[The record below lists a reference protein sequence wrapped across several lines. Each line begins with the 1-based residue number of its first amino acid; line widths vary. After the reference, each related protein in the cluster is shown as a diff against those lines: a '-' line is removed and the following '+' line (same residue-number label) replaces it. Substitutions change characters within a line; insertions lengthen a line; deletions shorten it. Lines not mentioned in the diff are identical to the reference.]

1 MKLKINI
8 KKILKF
14 IIIILL
20 LITFF
25 LIIRE
30 ICMRY
35 DGKLDK
41 SNPMSRDEVL
51 KLVEKGNDCP
61 NYTLTY
67 LANSKHKRPEQKIY
81 RKDNLIKGTIDGKA
95 HYWMNYDTGEVI
107 NKEGFPFAH
116 ISNAYNT
123 KLIRS
128 KEEYFEENKS
138 WTYESIKNTEAYD
151 YEYLGER
158 EFNGRET
165 ILIKLIDIKYEK
177 NSFEKVYID
186 KKTGFEVKRDS
197 FYYDKIWHILK
208 KYSDELVV
216 EFDNVTDEDVK
227 RPNIAGDIVIDYR
240 EDDWYK

>member
-51 KLVEKGNDCP
+51 QIVEKGKDCQ
-61 NYTLTY
+61 NYTLTFW
-67 LANSKHKRPEQKIY
+67 NNKTTVQKLC
-81 RKDNLIKGTIDGKA
+81 RKDNLIKGTINGKV

-123 KLIRS
+123 NLIKS
-128 KEEYFEENKS
+128 KEEYIEENKS

-186 KKTGFEVKRDS
+186 KKTGFEVKRDY
-197 FYYDKIWHILK
+197 FYYDKTWHILK
-208 KYSDELVV
+208 KYSDNLVV

-227 RPNIAGDIVIDYR
+227 RPNIAGDVVIDYR
-240 EDDWYK
+240 EDDWDK

>member
-8 KKILKF
+8 KKILKLT
-14 IIIILL
+14 IIILL
-20 LITFF
+20 TIAFF
-25 LIIRE
+25 LVIRE

-41 SNPMSRDEVL
+41 SNSMSRDEVL
-51 KLVEKGNDCP
+51 KLVEKGNDYP
-61 NYTLTY
+61 NCTLTY
-67 LANSKHKRPEQKIY
+67 LANSKHKRPEQKLY

-95 HYWMNYDTGEVI
+95 YYWMNYDTGEVI
-107 NKEGFPFAH
+107 NNGGFPFTH

-123 KLIRS
+123 NLIHS

-158 EFNGRET
+158 KFNGRET
-165 ILIKLIDIKYEK
+165 IVIKLIDIKYEK

-186 KKTGFEVKRDS
+186 KKAGIEVKRES
-197 FYYDKIWHILK
+197 FYYDKTWHYLK
-208 KYSDELVV
+208 KYSDNMLI

-240 EDDWYK
+240 DEK